1 MCGNAAL
8 IYNYIHKRCED
19 LIILQLASL
28 DSEGR
33 AVLTEHIVT
42 GWSDSNSCEP
52 TGANEGSSGSSE
64 GPAGGANERRLVVL
78 NVYCPMYDPARDKDG
93 EGVAR
98 LDYKMNFYRLLE
110 ERCSALERA
119 GK

>member
-1 MCGNAAL
+1 M
-8 IYNYIHKRCED
+8 
-19 LIILQLASL
+19 QLASL

-42 GWSDSNSCEP
+42 GWSSSHSEP
-52 TGANEGSSGSSE
+52 TGANEGLPGSSE
-64 GPAGGANERRLVVL
+64 DPAGGANEQRLVVL

-98 LDYKMNFYRLLE
+98 LDFKMNFYRLLE